1 MNNITR
7 GKIML
12 RETDDSPTLSF
23 VSHEQ
28 FDEIKLTLIN
38 ITQN

>member
-1 MNNITR
+1 
-7 GKIML
+7 ML

-28 FDEIKLTLIN
+28 FNYFLMEEIGS
-38 ITQN
+38 